1 MKVLLPIALLIAVAI
16 PLVAD
21 DPQTAKPNP
30 DQTREELTRISQELL
45 DAVAPGN
52 KAPWERHLAPE
63 FVMMDEN
70 GKVLTKAQILE
81 EFGPL
86 PKGFSGNIKVTEPQV
101 RQHGDVAVLV
111 HRDIENEEIFGQK
124 ITATYVT
131 TETYLRRDGR
141 WQLIASHVAI
151 LPSELK
157 PVKADSK
164 TFDAFVGTYE
174 LGPEVTYTVTREGNK
189 LFGQRGQR
197 SKEELLPAGTDTFFV
212 PGRPRGVKI
221 FARGADGK
229 VTEIVDR
236 RDNNDLIWKRK

>member
-1 MKVLLPIALLIAVAI
+1 MKVPLTVLLLIAIAV
-16 PLVAD
+16 PLVAED
-21 DPQTAKPNP
+21 TQTAKPNP

-52 KAPWERHLAPE
+52 KAPWERYLAPE
-63 FVMMDEN
+63 FLMLDEN

-101 RQHGDVAVLV
+101 RQHGDVAVLM
-111 HRDIENEEIFGQK
+111 HRDIENEDIFGQK
-124 ITATYVT
+124 IVATYAT
-131 TETYLRRDGR
+131 TETYLRRDGA
-141 WQLIASHVAI
+141 WQLIASHIAI

-157 PVKADSK
+157 PVKADAK
-164 TFDAFVGTYE
+164 TYDAYLGTYE
-174 LGPEVTYTVTREGNK
+174 LGPDVSYTVTHEGDK
-189 LFGQRGQR
+189 LFGQRAGR
-197 SKEELLPAGTDTFFV
+197 PKEELLPAGTDTFFIS
-212 PGRPRGVKI
+212 GRPRGVKI

-229 VTEIVDR
+229 VTQIVDR